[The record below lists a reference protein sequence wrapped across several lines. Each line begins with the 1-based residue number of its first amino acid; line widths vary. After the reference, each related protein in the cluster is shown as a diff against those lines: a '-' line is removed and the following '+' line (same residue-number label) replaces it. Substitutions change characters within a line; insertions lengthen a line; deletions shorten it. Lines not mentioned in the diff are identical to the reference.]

1 MKKINRIGS
10 LVFIYITTSP
20 KKGNKKNLIFYF
32 YYPKSAKFD
41 KLSSMVIS
49 SIDLKNGH
57 VVQLKNGKELVL
69 QRDDADSLIADFD
82 MYGEVAVIDL
92 DAALGNVDEKGNTAN
107 TTLLKSLL
115 HHGNVRT
122 GGGIRTVKRAK
133 ELVSLGAEKV
143 IIGSAA
149 WKANPAAGESVLNE
163 DFLNELAAAIGKD
176 RIIISVDAI
185 NGKIA
190 VKGWTETVDIPLVE
204 GAKQAEK
211 FCSELLFTCVEKEGC
226 MQGTNMDYVRQ
237 LREAVSCRVV
247 VAGGVSSVEE
257 IAELETIDI
266 SQFGFDEAELSPEQF
281 DEDFELPDGEKGEF
295 QQMTFTLHNEQAELI
310 KYALETVDECV
321 ENFGNTNKNGN
332 ALYEV
337 VRQWAEQRK

>member
-1 MKKINRIGS
+1 
-10 LVFIYITTSP
+10 
-20 KKGNKKNLIFYF
+20 
-32 YYPKSAKFD
+32 
-41 KLSSMVIS
+41 MVVA

-69 QRDDADSLIADFD
+69 QRDDADALISQFD

-92 DAALGNVDEKGNTAN
+92 DAALGNVDAKGNTVN
-107 TTLLKSLL
+107 THLLKSLL

-122 GGGIRTVKRAK
+122 GGGIRTVKRAR

-149 WKANPAAGESVLNE
+149 WKTNPQPGESVLNE

-211 FCSELLFTCVEKEGC
+211 FLVQNF
-226 MQGTNMDYVRQ
+226 Y
-237 LREAVSCRVV
+237 
-247 VAGGVSSVEE
+247 
-257 IAELETIDI
+257 
-266 SQFGFDEAELSPEQF
+266 
-281 DEDFELPDGEKGEF
+281 LP
-295 QQMTFTLHNEQAELI
+295 
-310 KYALETVDECV
+310 V
-321 ENFGNTNKNGN
+321 
-332 ALYEV
+332 
-337 VRQWAEQRK
+337 